1 MICLKLRLFSGR
13 KRCLFLTDEN
23 EDVFIEFLEWDCCQ
37 IKREN
42 VVWKLSLLSFLSSVS
57 AASHLS
63 DYLPGVYHKCLM
75 RLGRNKEKWFDVVTR
90 ISLVERRR

>member
-1 MICLKLRLFSGR
+1 MICLKLSLFSSW
-13 KRCLFLTDEN
+13 KRFLFLTDEN

-42 VVWKLSLLSFLSSVS
+42 AVWKLSLLSFISYVS

-75 RLGRNKEKWFDVVTR
+75 RLGKNEEQWFDAVTK
-90 ISLVERRR
+90 ISLVERS